1 MKKIK
6 PISKARSRGGRSG
19 RAKEMVKKGLLSI
32 AGGIMMVSFI
42 LTSSI
47 TAGADC
53 PVYQESQ
60 SDDGIPKDLKEI
72 FDTVGEEYEI
82 CPELLEAMAYN
93 ESRFIPTVTN
103 GKHYGLMQVNIKI
116 HADRIERLGYTAE
129 DMLKAEPNIRVAAD
143 YLKELFDTYGDDDPL
158 VLMYYSGNKKQ
169 IPKYKEY
176 GFLCP
181 YVSRT
186 LKRAADYER
195 KHGK

>member
-1 MKKIK
+1 MGKKN
-6 PISKARSRGGRSG
+6 PAFDSDNRVKAWKRFCLFIGGG
-19 RAKEMVKKGLLSI
+19 FLI
-32 AGGIMMVSFI
+32 VSLF

-47 TAGADC
+47 TILAAGQD
-53 PVYQESQ
+53 VQVSSDQ
-60 SDDGIPKDLKEI
+60 DDGIPKDLKEI
-72 FDTVGEEYEI
+72 FEKVGEEYEI

-116 HADRIERLGYTAE
+116 HAARIERLGYTAE